1 MDALIKRIIWAIW
14 AAPVIYLAAVWNKLP
29 EKVPMHYNLSGEP
42 DRFGNKTELLIV
54 LAIMLAVNIGVYFLL
69 VNINRIDPKKKY
81 RDENRP
87 RMRRLAFAVSIFVSA
102 ITCFIIY
109 SSIGSSPKFNS
120 KIIVIAVGLLF
131 TVVGNYMY
139 NIKPN
144 YFAGI
149 RLPWTLENE
158 DNWKQTHLLAGKLWF
173 AGGLF
178 IALMALLLP
187 GKATLICTFAV
198 LAIITVIPAVYSY
211 RLFKQGQAHSS
222 K

>member
-1 MDALIKRIIWAIW
+1 
-14 AAPVIYLAAVWNKLP
+14 VIWNKVP
-29 EKVPMHYNLSGEP
+29 ERVPIHYNMAGEV
-42 DRFGNKTELLIV
+42 DRFGNKTEFLILMAILLV
-54 LAIMLAVNIGVYFLL
+54 VNIGLYFLL
-69 VNINRIDPKKKY
+69 VNMNRIDPKKKY
-81 RDENRP
+81 REENLP
-87 RMRRLAFAVSIFVSA
+87 RMRKLAFAVCIFITA

-109 SSIGSSPKFNS
+109 SSISSSPTFDS
-120 KIIVIAVGLLF
+120 KVVVIAVGLLF
-131 TVVGNYMY
+131 TVIGNYMY

-158 DNWKQTHLLAGKLWF
+158 NNWKQTHLLAGKLWF

-187 GKATLICTFAV
+187 GKSTLIFMIAV
-198 LAIITVIPAVYSY
+198 IVILTVIPMVYSY
-211 RLFKQGQAHSS
+211 RLYKRERVNSI